1 MVGSPM
7 NRLAPPQGS
16 SETSPERPSIPEVIV
31 PSSRITRRTAITAM
45 GLVGLALPGLL
56 ESQPSPAPSLEQQT
70 HMRAALEA
78 LRSARRHLDMAEAD
92 KGGHRVR
99 ALVLVN
105 DAITETQAGIAYAA
119 GH

>member
-1 MVGSPM
+1 M
-7 NRLAPPQGS
+7 
-16 SETSPERPSIPEVIV
+16 
-31 PSSRITRRTAITAM
+31 PSSRITRRTAISTI

-56 ESQPSPAPSLEQQT
+56 ESQPAASSSPAQQP

-78 LRSARRHLDMAEAD
+78 LRTAKRHLEMAEAD
-92 KGGHRVR
+92 KGGHRVK
-99 ALVLVN
+99 AIALVN